1 LSVIST
7 KCQPQASNRMSHI
20 VMEACLTGLL
30 PELDLG
36 ICNSRSDSI

>member
-1 LSVIST
+1 
-7 KCQPQASNRMSHI
+7 

-36 ICNSRSDSI
+36 ICNSHSYSLGERQNDILNLTHQVRQL